1 MAKLSLGR
9 SSASNP
15 YVAGRA
21 EWNERYG
28 SYVAREKAWRLAAI
42 MALGVALLAVGALGW
57 SSMQSRVVPYIVE
70 VDKLGGAAPVALAET
85 TTPAD
90 PRVVRSQ
97 VARWLGQCRSIYA
110 DQTVVRAAIE
120 VCYSMLDPDASSFK
134 TLTEYHRTTMPFQRA
149 GEQSVTVQVQSVLP
163 LSKSSWRVEWI
174 EEIRNLDGSAASK
187 DNWQAVVGVSIA
199 PPTDERQILENP
211 LGIFISSVSW
221 SRRI

>member
-1 MAKLSLGR
+1 MVKLSPPRAAPGNPYIAGR
-9 SSASNP
+9 S
-15 YVAGRA
+15 

-28 SYVAREKAWRLAAI
+28 SYIAREKAWRLVAFMSI
-42 MALGVALLAVGALGW
+42 GVAFVAVGALGW

-70 VDKLGGAAPVALAET
+70 VDKLGGAAPVAIAET
-85 TTPAD
+85 VSPSD

-120 VCYSMLDPDASSFK
+120 ACYAMLDPDASSFK

-149 GEQSVTVQVQSVLP
+149 GQESVTVQVQSVLP
-163 LSKSSWRVEWI
+163 LSGTSWRVEWI
-174 EEIRNLDGSAASK
+174 EDVRNLDGTAISR
-187 DNWQAVVGVSIA
+187 DNWQAVVGVTIA

-211 LGIFISSVSW
+211 LGIYISSVSW